1 MPRRRNSREMMQGA
15 RVKQVLQSLKS
26 GAIEVA
32 DVPRPAVTRGH
43 LLVQTSRTLISAGT
57 QRVLGGVGP
66 ARLLNKARPPP
77 GGVRE
82 GVGKIPPPRARSP
95 PGARGHKAN
104 HRSPFG

>member
-43 LLVQTSRTLISAGT
+43 LLVQTSRTLISAGIEAM
-57 QRVLGGVGP
+57 VGEFC
-66 ARLLNKARPPP
+66 RARPLKKPP
-77 GGVRE
+77 QPPDGVRQV
-82 GVGKIPPPRARSP
+82 VGTSRNDGPWPTLDAP
-95 PGARGHKAN
+95 
-104 HRSPFG
+104 

>member
-57 QRVLGGVGP
+57 ERMLVEVGR
-66 ARLLNKARPPP
+66 ASLLNKARQQPERVRQVLGKIPHNRPRPPP
-77 GGVRE
+77 GALRQ
-82 GVGKIPPPRARSP
+82 
-95 PGARGHKAN
+95 
-104 HRSPFG
+104 